1 MFIPLHDKNELK
13 RIKLQYVT
21 LTLIAANV
29 LVYLAFNVAGGGQF
43 LEGVVVQL
51 GYIPAVV
58 NDFEELPPAIV
69 LIPEELSLLSYA
81 FLHADFMHLASNMIF
96 LWVFGDNIEDALGHI
111 RFLIFYVLCAVLG
124 GLAHGLVDPAS
135 TAPLIGASG
144 AVAGIIGAYL
154 MLHPKV
160 RIWVLVLMRIPLPLP
175 AWIPLLGWIGFQLFM
190 LVTMGDEMVSWAA
203 HVGGFFAGALL
214 VVVMKRR
221 DVPLF
226 DRVVETPKAVVKSV
240 PGVGR
245 DGTTAAPAQ
254 TASNPPSGRTWGR

>member
-1 MFIPLHDKNELK
+1 MFIPLHDKNDLK

-21 LTLIAANV
+21 LALIAANV
-29 LVYLAFNVAGGGQF
+29 LVFLAVNVVGGAGY

-58 NDFEELPPAIV
+58 NDFEELPQNLV
-69 LIPEELSLLSYA
+69 LIPEELSLISYA

-96 LWVFGDNIEDALGHI
+96 LWVFGDNIEDALGHV
-111 RFLIFYVLCAVLG
+111 RYPIFYLLCAALG
-124 GLAHGLVDPAS
+124 GLAHGLVDPGS
-135 TAPLIGASG
+135 QAPLIGASG

-175 AWIPLLGWIGFQLFM
+175 AWIPLIGWIGFQFFM
-190 LVTMGDEMVSWAA
+190 FVTAGDELVSWAA
-203 HVGGFFAGALL
+203 HIGGFFAGVVL
-214 VVVMKRR
+214 VVIMKRR

-226 DRVVETPKAVVKSV
+226 DRVVETPKAVVRS
-240 PGVGR
+240 
-245 DGTTAAPAQ
+245 APTGPRVKKENRA
-254 TASNPPSGRTWGR
+254 WGR